1 MLGKGCPF
9 CYGYILHPDE
19 IQARIADRG
28 LTLLRGYVN
37 TTEKAVFGCE
47 HGHEWLAKPD
57 NVIRGSGCPH
67 CAWSSRFNTPPPL
80 ATPTIINAV
89 KLAIGLAVGKC
100 VDLDEAH
107 EAEKLIREFVREH
120 GETRY
125 RGLREEVAG
134 TIPAPDMGALQL
146 TLELVNVRLQEK
158 GFTPTEPLKNREDKA
173 IFTCSAG
180 HTFKSTLLDA
190 QQGRGC
196 RDCRR
201 EQRQAGRVKVRR
213 IEKSKV
219 KKPKQQSV
227 KSKVEKRHRINPME
241 QPCIEWKP
249 QRPYRR

>member
-1 MLGKGCPF
+1 M
-9 CYGYILHPDE
+9 
-19 IQARIADRG
+19 
-28 LTLLRGYVN
+28 
-37 TTEKAVFGCE
+37 
-47 HGHEWLAKPD
+47 
-57 NVIRGSGCPH
+57 
-67 CAWSSRFNTPPPL
+67 
-80 ATPTIINAV
+80 
-89 KLAIGLAVGKC
+89 
-100 VDLDEAH
+100 
-107 EAEKLIREFVREH
+107 
-120 GETRY
+120 
-125 RGLREEVAG
+125 AG

-146 TLELVNVRLQEK
+146 ILELVNVRLQEK

-190 QQGRGC
+190 LQGRGC